1 LRTGRQKWLQGMG
14 YEYALFVDYRLTM
27 DRVNSILFWHLCGM
41 LSIRRTFSDTTFLAV
56 IASLLWASAFA
67 GVKIGLKYHTP
78 FQFAGVRF
86 MFSGIMLI
94 LYFNHIRNYWKEV
107 VRHWR
112 FIAIIALLQTVI
124 QYMLFY
130 SGVDLLPA
138 SIAAMITGSSPL
150 FVSIV
155 AHFSIRDD
163 RMDRMKL
170 FSILTGVAGVAVI
183 SLGRSHLPSG
193 VAISL
198 LGASLLLA
206 NNFFSG
212 WANVLISKHGQQISP
227 VVLSSSSLFFG
238 GAGLILISIP
248 LEGYGLKAVAP
259 EYFVSLAWLSFLSA
273 AAFAIWYTLLQRP
286 GVKVSELNMWKFLI
300 PVAGAILSWILI
312 PCETPDWVSVSGMLV
327 IAASL
332 LVNSYS
338 GRKKL

>member
-1 LRTGRQKWLQGMG
+1 MKK
-14 YEYALFVDYRLTM
+14 LFA
-27 DRVNSILFWHLCGM
+27 
-41 LSIRRTFSDTTFLAV
+41 DTTFLAIV
-56 IASLLWASAFA
+56 ACLLWASAFA

-94 LYFNHIRNYWKEV
+94 LYFNNIRYYWAEVIRN
-107 VRHWR
+107 WR
-112 FIAIIALLQTVI
+112 FVAVIALLQTVI

-130 SGVDLLPA
+130 SGINLLPA

-150 FVSIV
+150 FVSVV
-155 AHFSIRDD
+155 AHFSTKDD
-163 RMDRMKL
+163 RMTWAKAV
-170 FSILTGVAGVAVI
+170 SIVVGVAGVAVI

-198 LGASLLLA
+198 LGVSLLLT

-212 WANVLISKHGQQISP
+212 WSNILISKRPSRISP

-238 GAGLILISIP
+238 GMGLIIISIP
-248 LEGYGLKAVAP
+248 FEGYGLKTVSA
-259 EYFVSLAWLSFLSA
+259 EYFVALAWLSFLSA

-286 GVKVSELNMWKFLI
+286 GVKVSHLNMWKFLI
-300 PVAGAILSWILI
+300 PVAGAMLSWLLI
-312 PCETPDWVSVSGMLV
+312 PSEAPDWISVSGMLV

-332 LVNSYS
+332 VFNSYS
-338 GRKKL
+338 TRKKAVPAGTEFVPD

>member
-1 LRTGRQKWLQGMG
+1 
-14 YEYALFVDYRLTM
+14 
-27 DRVNSILFWHLCGM
+27 M
-41 LSIRRTFSDTTFLAV
+41 LSIRKLFADTTFLAI

-94 LYFNHIRNYWKEV
+94 LYFNNIRNYLNEV
-107 VRHWR
+107 VRNWR
-112 FIAIIALLQTVI
+112 FIAFIALLQTVI

-130 SGVDLLPA
+130 SGIDLLPA

-150 FVSIV
+150 FVSVV
-155 AHFSIRDD
+155 AHFSMKDD
-163 RMDRMKL
+163 RINQMKL
-170 FSILTGVAGVAVI
+170 LSILMGVAGVAVI

-193 VAISL
+193 VAISM
-198 LGASLLLA
+198 LGVSLLLV

-212 WANVLISKHGQQISP
+212 WANVLISKHPKQISP
-227 VVLSSSSLFFG
+227 VVLSASSLFFG
-238 GAGLILISIP
+238 GIGLILISIP
-248 LEGYGLKAVAP
+248 FEGYGLKAVAP

-300 PVAGAILSWILI
+300 PVAGAILSWILL
-312 PCETPDWVSVSGMLV
+312 PNESPDWISVSGMLV

-332 LVNSYS
+332 LFNSYS
-338 GRKKL
+338 SRKKAVSSE